1 MDQSVY
7 LLRDGNRLTKER
19 IFKSSEELDLGY
31 GAGGGKNN
39 KDIFKN
45 AGVVLM
51 INNFV
56 SDGREDYGC
65 DKNSGSKKRRA
76 EDDLVYKIYCE
87 WVKRMLPG
95 PVLSM
100 LSA

>member
-7 LLRDGNRLTKER
+7 LLRDGNRLTKEQ

-51 INNFV
+51 TNNFV
-56 SDGREDYGC
+56 NDGREDYGC
-65 DKNSGSKKRRA
+65 DENSGS
-76 EDDLVYKIYCE
+76 
-87 WVKRMLPG
+87 
-95 PVLSM
+95 
-100 LSA
+100 